1 MEMFQFCIQLNIFDE
16 ENNNIISGNLFWYE
30 NDVKS
35 KLIKIKRIGP
45 MPHNGYRPFNV
56 TLLKSNFKDIKIFS
70 IKPGI
75 KRYLESLNS

>member
-1 MEMFQFCIQLNIFDE
+1 VINF
-16 ENNNIISGNLFWYE
+16 SKS
-30 NDVKS
+30 KS

-56 TLLKSNFKDIKIFS
+56 TLLKSNFKNIKMFS
-70 IKPGI
+70 IKSGI